1 MSRNIRIGAGC
12 GADPLPLNKS
22 DDMFRPGARDTVA
35 KPLAPVFLGNIVMVE
50 AVYFL
55 AAP

>member
-50 AVYFL
+50 TVYFL